1 MTQIRATAKWNYIK
15 LKNLSVSVHSILDWK
30 FVSQLTL
37 SANTESAKKRNL
49 FWKKNRNYCI

>member
-37 SANTESAKKRNL
+37 SANTESAKKKFIL
-49 FWKKNRNYCI
+49 KKK